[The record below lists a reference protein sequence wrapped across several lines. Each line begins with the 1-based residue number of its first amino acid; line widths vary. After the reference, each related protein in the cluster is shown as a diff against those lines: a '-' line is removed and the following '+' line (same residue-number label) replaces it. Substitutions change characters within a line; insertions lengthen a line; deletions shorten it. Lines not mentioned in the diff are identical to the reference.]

1 MKEKIVTE
9 GIKLI
14 TNDVTVLLNNDKIE
28 IETVTAEE
36 AAEMISNIAYVKPRS
51 TSTQLTYEPAGSK
64 DRVIEIVTA
73 VRCGGQDLGNIST
86 SIIPLILD
94 ESISEPSVDSA
105 DPFYSGWM
113 PQNEVVVRQSPPV
126 ATPPKPQPKSSLVLA
141 VIGEETIRADIPVME
156 PGIIIFP
163 GLEFTFTNV
172 PFSMVEGIAEQ
183 EFIQKALNLVMGEGI
198 RLREISHMFQI
209 SLFRIYRKRLLET
222 TNYLPLSAAD
232 SC

>member
-1 MKEKIVTE
+1 MLKYYFYSFLRAFLYKL
-9 GIKLI
+9 LI
-14 TNDVTVLLNNDKIE
+14 TPL
-28 IETVTAEE
+28 A
-36 AAEMISNIAYVKPRS
+36 SF
-51 TSTQLTYEPAGSK
+51 
-64 DRVIEIVTA
+64 
-73 VRCGGQDLGNIST
+73 RCGGQDLGNIST

-94 ESISEPSVDSA
+94 ESISEPSVDSV

-172 PFSMVEGIAEQ
+172 PCKSKNCPTF
-183 EFIQKALNLVMGEGI
+183 
-198 RLREISHMFQI
+198 I
-209 SLFRIYRKRLLET
+209 SLV
-222 TNYLPLSAAD
+222 
-232 SC
+232 C